1 MSTSPTVANGAV
13 NFSGFRDGS
22 LIVVGAFATPNQGNN
37 PSRAELEQFAAQ
49 LAAQLNARVTESGYA
64 QTQGKSRYRVVMETP
79 TDRGEA
85 RFYIEPHIIL
95 VAYYTRNNGWDAS
108 AGERREFFE
117 GVSLPGGAM

>member
-1 MSTSPTVANGAV
+1 
-13 NFSGFRDGS
+13 
-22 LIVVGAFATPNQGNN
+22 
-37 PSRAELEQFAAQ
+37 
-49 LAAQLNARVTESGYA
+49 VTESGYA